1 MIRLEMKNC
10 YTILTEKQT
19 SALSSGKTDKY
30 EYLTGEEILPSDQR
44 RVTKQTNF
52 IYSPLGEA
60 SEKQRN
66 TIEDQAI
73 KQVEALKTLKSK
85 ENRELESTERF
96 FPNIMRTYE
105 NN

>member
-1 MIRLEMKNC
+1 M
-10 YTILTEKQT
+10 
-19 SALSSGKTDKY
+19 
-30 EYLTGEEILPSDQR
+30 
-44 RVTKQTNF
+44 TKQTNF

-60 SEKQRN
+60 SEKQKKA
-66 TIEDQAI
+66 IEDQAI

-96 FPNIMRTYE
+96 FPNIMRTNE

>member
-30 EYLTGEEILPSDQR
+30 EYLTGEEILPSDQK

-60 SEKQRN
+60 SEKQRKA
-66 TIEDQAI
+66 IEDQAI

-85 ENRELESTERF
+85 KIENQNQLEDF
-96 FPNIMRTYE
+96 FQIL
-105 NN
+105 